1 MPLVYKSVGSI
12 DARGTNNPAFVIVL
26 SSLGCISAIVRALPV
41 VSGRKVSDVED
52 LTCFKEGRVS
62 ECLMS
67 DCRMQWWMVLFSAA
81 KSIYSDRV

>member
-12 DARGTNNPAFVIVL
+12 DVRGINNPVVVIML
-26 SSLGCISAIVRALPV
+26 SSLGYVSDILRALPL

-62 ECLMS
+62 GCLMS
-67 DCRMQWWMVLFSAA
+67 DSRMHWWMVLFSAA